1 MHEALSPL
9 SSLSF
14 VSLLLSLQ
22 VIREATIRWA
32 MIDQLQHPPA
42 EFASVI
48 RAHFK
53 LQGPTILK
61 QIQGWID
68 EAGVVSGHGNNLK
81 SLKGQFE
88 TELAKLA

>member
-1 MHEALSPL
+1 
-9 SSLSF
+9 
-14 VSLLLSLQ
+14 VQ

-32 MIDQLQHPPA
+32 MIDQLLHPPA

-68 EAGVVSGHGNNLK
+68 EAGSSGHGNNLK
-81 SLKGQFE
+81 ALKGQFE
-88 TELAKLA
+88 TELAKLG